1 MAPSSPWVIEKN
13 RFPPVLSGRS
23 CGTCPTYRPL
33 TAVRRYL
40 VECCAT
46 RCYAWI
52 VDRDRFDYRMRVR
65 SHSGLSGMVAG
76 ALIVAVGLIILLD
89 NLGIVRVHDVW
100 RFWPVILIGVGL
112 SRILESRGPGGQ
124 VWGGLMVLV
133 GAAFLLDNLHIL
145 VFDFDVA
152 QLIWPLAII
161 GFGVFMLLRAMDRK
175 RALEGL
181 PAASTASSVDG
192 VLGSWAIFSSVKR
205 KVDSQDF
212 KGCEATA
219 VFGEVKIDL
228 RKAGMTGDQAVIDV
242 NALFGGVD
250 IRVPENWRV
259 EMKGAGIFGAFE
271 DKTVPPRSD
280 PGVKTPQL
288 IITGTAVFGAAKV
301 DN

>member
-1 MAPSSPWVIEKN
+1 
-13 RFPPVLSGRS
+13 
-23 CGTCPTYRPL
+23 
-33 TAVRRYL
+33 
-40 VECCAT
+40 
-46 RCYAWI
+46 
-52 VDRDRFDYRMRVR
+52 VDRQRFDNRARFR
-65 SHSGLSGMVAG
+65 AHGGLSGIVIG
-76 ALIVAVGLIILLD
+76 ALIVAIGLVILLD
-89 NLGIVRVHDVW
+89 NLGIVRVYDIW
-100 RFWPVILIGVGL
+100 RFWPVILIGFGV
-112 SRILESRGPGGQ
+112 SRVLESRAPGGQ

-133 GAAFLLDNLHIL
+133 GVAFLLENLHIL
-145 VFDFDVA
+145 IFDFDVS
-152 QLIWPLAII
+152 QLIWPLAVI
-161 GFGVFMLLRAMDRK
+161 GFGVFMLLRAIDRK
-175 RALEGL
+175 KYLEGT
-181 PAASTASSVDG
+181 PSTTIPDSGA
-192 VLGSWAIFSSVKR
+192 GSWAVFSSVKR

-212 KGCEATA
+212 KGCEAMA

-271 DKTVPPRSD
+271 DKTVPPRVD

>member
-1 MAPSSPWVIEKN
+1 M
-13 RFPPVLSGRS
+13 
-23 CGTCPTYRPL
+23 
-33 TAVRRYL
+33 
-40 VECCAT
+40 
-46 RCYAWI
+46 
-52 VDRDRFDYRMRVR
+52 DRGRFDNRGGIRR
-65 SHSGLSGMVAG
+65 HSGLSGIVVG
-76 ALIVAVGLIILLD
+76 ALIVAIGLVILLD
-89 NLGIVRVHDVW
+89 NLGIVRVYDIW
-100 RFWPVILIGVGL
+100 RYWPVILIGFGV
-112 SRILESRGPGGQ
+112 SKVLESRHPGGQ

-133 GAAFLLDNLHIL
+133 GVAFLLDNLHIL
-145 VFDFDVA
+145 VFDFDVS

-175 RALEGL
+175 RALEGV
-181 PAASTASSVDG
+181 PTAASADSS
-192 VLGSWAIFSSVKR
+192 LGSWAIFSSVKR

-228 RKAGMTGDQAVIDV
+228 RKAGIAGDRAVIDV

-271 DKTVPPRSD
+271 DKTVPPNTD

>member
-1 MAPSSPWVIEKN
+1 
-13 RFPPVLSGRS
+13 LSYV
-23 CGTCPTYRPL
+23 YRPR
-33 TAVRRYL
+33 TAVHRYL
-40 VECCAT
+40 VEACGGG
-46 RCYAWI
+46 CYYRI
-52 VDRDRFDYRMRVR
+52 VDRQRFDNRGGFRG
-65 SHSGLSGMVAG
+65 HSGLSGIVIG
-76 ALIVAVGLIILLD
+76 ALIVAIGLVILLD
-89 NLGIVRVHDVW
+89 NLRIVRVYDIW
-100 RFWPVILIGVGL
+100 RFWPVILIGFGISKV
-112 SRILESRGPGGQ
+112 LESRRPGGQ
-124 VWGGLMVLV
+124 VWGGLMVLIGV
-133 GAAFLLDNLHIL
+133 AFLLDNLHIL
-145 VFDFDVA
+145 IFDFDVSE
-152 QLIWPLAII
+152 LIWPLAVI
-161 GFGVFMLLRAMDRK
+161 GFGVFMLLRAMDR
-175 RALEGL
+175 RRTLEGV
-181 PAASTASSVDG
+181 PTAASTTTDG

-228 RKAGMTGDQAVIDV
+228 RKAGIAGDQAVIDV

-271 DKTVPPRSD
+271 DKTLPPRVD

>member
-1 MAPSSPWVIEKN
+1 M
-13 RFPPVLSGRS
+13 
-23 CGTCPTYRPL
+23 
-33 TAVRRYL
+33 
-40 VECCAT
+40 
-46 RCYAWI
+46 
-52 VDRDRFDYRMRVR
+52 DRDRPDNGIQARAHLRVR
-65 SHSGLSGMVAG
+65 SGLSGIVVG
-76 ALIVAVGLIILLD
+76 ALIVAIGLIILLD
-89 NLGIVRVHDVW
+89 NLGIVRVYDIW
-100 RFWPVILIGVGL
+100 RFWPVILIGFGI

-145 VFDFDVA
+145 IFDFDVSH
-152 QLIWPLAII
+152 LIWPLAVI
-161 GFGVFMLLRAMDRK
+161 GFGVFMLLRAMDR
-175 RALEGL
+175 RRYLEGM
-181 PAASTASSVDG
+181 PATATAATADG

-212 KGCEATA
+212 KGAEATA

-228 RKAGMTGDQAVIDV
+228 RKAGMTGDQAAVIDV

-271 DKTVPPRSD
+271 DKTIPPRVD